1 MKQRPMWPFHNEL
14 RSILLQK
21 KKKKWKVDDKKKG
34 KRINVY
40 GLWFVSLTEAVL
52 KRKCSACWVLV
63 AVEELRGQQ
72 QLPLSQR
79 LCVKVHGYR
88 RALQDSSQESVH
100 LLQINPIQVETAAE
114 CGHEPEKGR
123 LSTSVSDM
131 HRTLLMWMS
140 KTHWLCCEKLLE
152 QGIDLEGIHANN
164 AALDRTCEGQVCTHT
179 SNQSW
184 KYCTLFWR

>member
-1 MKQRPMWPFHNEL
+1 MNWDLFFY
-14 RSILLQK
+14 K
-21 KKKKWKVDDKKKG
+21 KMESRWQKKG

-40 GLWFVSLTEAVL
+40 GLWSVSLSEAVL
-52 KRKCSACWVLV
+52 KRKCSAFWVLV

-79 LCVKVHGYR
+79 LCIKVLGYR
-88 RALQDSSQESVH
+88 KALQDSSQESVH
-100 LLQINPIQVETAAE
+100 LLQIYPIQVETAAE
-114 CGHEPEKGR
+114 CGHEPEKGWF
-123 LSTSVSDM
+123 STSVSDM
-131 HRTLLMWMS
+131 DRTLLMWMS

-152 QGIDLEGIHANN
+152 QGIDLEGIQANN